1 MEGITRSE
9 LLRARLNRA
18 SSTVK
23 ILSSEI
29 EELRQRLSLV
39 EIHNQELQDLIDRI
53 GESAAQIAA
62 SIDRSMEGLEENMD
76 FVFNEEE
83 SGEIAS
89 AEEFSQGGS
98 VDVDFDF
105 CLSRKNSIW
114 RPQGLHF
121 YSPSLSL

>member
-83 SGEIAS
+83 SGEITS

-105 CLSRKNSIW
+105 
-114 RPQGLHF
+114 
-121 YSPSLSL
+121 

>member
-29 EELRQRLSLV
+29 EELRQRLYLV

-62 SIDRSMEGLEENMD
+62 SIDKSMEGLEENMD

-83 SGEIAS
+83 SG
-89 AEEFSQGGS
+89 
-98 VDVDFDF
+98 
-105 CLSRKNSIW
+105 
-114 RPQGLHF
+114 
-121 YSPSLSL
+121 

>member
-62 SIDRSMEGLEENMD
+62 SIDKSMEGLEENMD

-83 SGEIAS
+83 SSEIAS

-105 CLSRKNSIW
+105 
-114 RPQGLHF
+114 
-121 YSPSLSL
+121 

>member
-1 MEGITRSE
+1 MEGITRSG

-62 SIDRSMEGLEENMD
+62 SIDKSMEGLEENMD

-105 CLSRKNSIW
+105 
-114 RPQGLHF
+114 
-121 YSPSLSL
+121 

>member
-62 SIDRSMEGLEENMD
+62 SIDKSMEGLEENMD

-89 AEEFSQGGS
+89 VEEFSQGGS

-105 CLSRKNSIW
+105 
-114 RPQGLHF
+114 
-121 YSPSLSL
+121 

>member
-62 SIDRSMEGLEENMD
+62 SIDKSMEGLEENMD
-76 FVFNEEE
+76 FVFNEE
-83 SGEIAS
+83 
-89 AEEFSQGGS
+89 
-98 VDVDFDF
+98 
-105 CLSRKNSIW
+105 
-114 RPQGLHF
+114 
-121 YSPSLSL
+121 

>member
-53 GESAAQIAA
+53 GESAAQIAS
-62 SIDRSMEGLEENMD
+62 SIDKSMEGLGTEE
-76 FVFNEEE
+76 FIFNEDE
-83 SGEIAS
+83 SSEIAS
-89 AEEFSQGGS
+89 AEEFSASGS
-98 VDVDFDF
+98 VDDDFDF
-105 CLSRKNSIW
+105 
-114 RPQGLHF
+114 
-121 YSPSLSL
+121 

>member
-53 GESAAQIAA
+53 GESAAQIAS
-62 SIDRSMEGLEENMD
+62 SIDKSMEGLGTEE
-76 FVFNEEE
+76 FVFNEDE
-83 SGEIAS
+83 SNEIAS
-89 AEEFSQGGS
+89 AEEFSASGS
-98 VDVDFDF
+98 VDDDFDF
-105 CLSRKNSIW
+105 
-114 RPQGLHF
+114 
-121 YSPSLSL
+121 

>member
-1 MEGITRSE
+1 MEGIKKSE
-9 LLRARLNRA
+9 LIAARLKRA
-18 SSTVK
+18 SSAVK
-23 ILSSEI
+23 ALNAEI
-29 EELRQRLSLV
+29 DELKQRLSLV
-39 EIHNQELQDLIDRI
+39 EIHNEELQDLIDRI

-62 SIDRSMEGLEENMD
+62 SIDKSMEGLEENMD

-105 CLSRKNSIW
+105 
-114 RPQGLHF
+114 
-121 YSPSLSL
+121 

>member
-1 MEGITRSE
+1 MEAIKKSE
-9 LLRARLNRA
+9 LVAARLKRA
-18 SSTVK
+18 SNAVK
-23 ILSSEI
+23 VLGAEI
-29 EELRQRLSLV
+29 DELKQRLSLV
-39 EIHNQELQDLIDRI
+39 EIHNEELQDLIDRI

-62 SIDRSMEGLEENMD
+62 SIDKSMEGLEENMD

-105 CLSRKNSIW
+105 
-114 RPQGLHF
+114 
-121 YSPSLSL
+121 

>member
-53 GESAAQIAA
+53 GESAAQIAS
-62 SIDRSMEGLEENMD
+62 SIDKSMEGLGTEE
-76 FVFNEEE
+76 FIFNEDE
-83 SGEIAS
+83 SNEIAS
-89 AEEFSQGGS
+89 AEEFSASGS
-98 VDVDFDF
+98 VDNDFDF
-105 CLSRKNSIW
+105 
-114 RPQGLHF
+114 
-121 YSPSLSL
+121 

>member
-53 GESAAQIAA
+53 GESAAQIAS
-62 SIDRSMEGLEENMD
+62 SIDKSMEGLGTEE
-76 FVFNEEE
+76 FIFNEDE
-83 SGEIAS
+83 SNEIAS
-89 AEEFSQGGS
+89 AEEFSASGS
-98 VDVDFDF
+98 VDDDFDF
-105 CLSRKNSIW
+105 
-114 RPQGLHF
+114 
-121 YSPSLSL
+121 